1 MKVGVAKRQTSVW
14 DCNKAVSEGSF
25 GVQMVPTALSPVRFI
40 AYYRVSTDRQGRSG
54 LGLDAQRAAVAR
66 HAAGA
71 GGIVCAAFEE
81 VESGKRSDRP
91 QLAAAMAESR
101 ARRAV
106 LLIAK
111 LDRLARDA
119 HFLLG
124 LEKAGLEFVAVD
136 MPHANRLT
144 IGIMALVAE
153 EEALAISSRTRA
165 ALAAAKARGVV
176 LGNPRL
182 RAGNGEAA
190 AVATEAWQRDA
201 AKRAADVL
209 PFITAARRAGATSL
223 RQIAAALT
231 ARGVRTPMGRDVWGA
246 SQVRRVLLRH
256 P

>member
-1 MKVGVAKRQTSVW
+1 MIPTT
-14 DCNKAVSEGSF
+14 
-25 GVQMVPTALSPVRFI
+25 PTAPRFV

-54 LGLDAQRAAVAR
+54 LGLDAQRTAVAR
-66 HAAGA
+66 HAAA
-71 GGIVCAAFEE
+71 TGGTVVAAFEE
-81 VESGKRSDRP
+81 VESGKRGDRP

-124 LEKAGLEFVAVD
+124 LEKAGLEFLAVD

-153 EEALAISSRTRA
+153 EEARAISARTRS
-165 ALAAAKARGVV
+165 ALAAARARGAV

-182 RAGNGEAA
+182 RAGDRQMA
-190 AVATEAWQRDA
+190 AVALDAWKRDA
-201 AKRAADVL
+201 AQRAAGVL
-209 PFITAARRAGATSL
+209 PFVVAAQQAGATSL
-223 RQIAAALT
+223 RQLAAALT
-231 ARGVRTPMGRDVWGA
+231 ARGVRTPRGKEVWSA
-246 SQVRRVLLRH
+246 SQVRRVLLRY

>member
-1 MKVGVAKRQTSVW
+1 MAHHT
-14 DCNKAVSEGSF
+14 
-25 GVQMVPTALSPVRFI
+25 PSPPRYV

-54 LGLDAQRAAVAR
+54 LGLDAQRAAVDRYAT
-66 HAAGA
+66 AA
-71 GGIVCAAFEE
+71 GGIVCASFEE

-91 QLAAAMAESR
+91 QLATAMAESR

-124 LEKAGLEFVAVD
+124 LEKAGVEFVAVD

-153 EEALAISSRTRA
+153 EEARAISARTRA
-165 ALAAAKARGVV
+165 ALAAAKTRGVV

-182 RAGNGEAA
+182 RSGDRRVA
-190 AVATEAWQRDA
+190 AVASEVWKRSA

-209 PFITAARRAGATSL
+209 PYIVAARRAGATSL

-231 ARGVRTPMGRDVWGA
+231 ARGVRTPHGKEVWGA
-246 SQVRRVLLRH
+246 SQVRRVLARQSS
-256 P
+256 

>member
-1 MKVGVAKRQTSVW
+1 MAPH
-14 DCNKAVSEGSF
+14 A
-25 GVQMVPTALSPVRFI
+25 PSPPRFV

-54 LGLDAQRAAVAR
+54 LGLDAQRAAVDR
-66 HAAGA
+66 HAAA
-71 GGIVCAAFEE
+71 TGGIVCASFEE

-124 LEKAGLEFVAVD
+124 LEKAGVEFLAVD

-153 EEALAISSRTRA
+153 EEARAISARTRA
-165 ALAAAKARGVV
+165 ALAAAKMRGVV

-182 RAGNGEAA
+182 QAGDKIVAA
-190 AVATEAWQRDA
+190 LASNVWKRDA
-201 AKRAADVL
+201 AKRAAEVL
-209 PFITAARRAGATSL
+209 PYIVAARRAGATSL
-223 RQIAAALT
+223 REIAAALT
-231 ARGVRTPMGRDVWGA
+231 ARGVRTPRGKEIWGA
-246 SQVRRVLLRH
+246 SQVRRVLARQAD
-256 P
+256 